1 LSRPLGACHPRLSML
16 GRLRLYLAT
25 FGRVFSFILL
35 LVPGIAETLTSLP
48 AAHPLA
54 DGPESPLVRSRP
66 ALAGRHLHRRLRPS
80 SMGDPFA
87 SRGIGPAK
95 GKKVAHPTSYP
106 FAEHRIYELTCSSPP
121 RADGRFAAI
130 AVFQSGGHGR
140 PQYVTSQSLKTHKIS
155 SSKSLS
161 HLSTTVR
168 SNR

>member
-1 LSRPLGACHPRLSML
+1 MPGVPWSLSRPLGACHPRLSML

-130 AVFQSGGHGR
+130 AVSGDCLLTLRSLPCCGHPGECNFRR
-140 PQYVTSQSLKTHKIS
+140 P
-155 SSKSLS
+155 
-161 HLSTTVR
+161 
-168 SNR
+168 NGGF